1 VSGDAWITAGA
12 LLAVL
17 VALTTNRFPPSAI
30 VLGATTGLLVVGV
43 IDADEAFAGFS
54 NPAPITVAALYVLA
68 RAAQKTGL
76 LAPVTARLL
85 GDHTGA
91 SALARLTL
99 PVAGASAFLN
109 NTPLVAMLMGDVVGW
124 AKRKQTSASR
134 FLLPLSYAA
143 ILGGTV
149 TVLGTSTNLVVSG
162 LLEQRGLGGFSLFE
176 VTRVGLPAAVAG
188 LVVIVIGAPRLL
200 PERLSAQEQVETQA
214 REFVV
219 AMEVVAGGSVD
230 GQSVAGAG
238 LRDLDGVYLVEIER
252 GAEVITPPNPD
263 VVLRGDD
270 VLTFAGRIDEIL
282 DLQRRRGLR
291 SAEQEHVL
299 AVDRPGHTFFEAVIG
314 RSSLLAGQTL
324 KQARFRSRYQGA
336 VVAIHRDG
344 QRVDAKLGEVVLRP
358 TDTLLV
364 LARPGFAQRWR
375 ANTDFLTVAHIG
387 GEAPTSTRKA
397 PIVGAAAL
405 AIVLLAAF
413 DVMPIL
419 HGALL
424 AAAAL
429 IATRVLSF
437 SEARDAIDLDV
448 ILLIGAA
455 FGLGAAIEVT
465 GLAEEVAGGFTDALG
480 GFGTVGLVLGIV
492 LATSLLT
499 ELVTNNAAAVVV
511 LPIALSIAGPAGL
524 DPRAIAVAVAVT
536 ASASFLTPIGYQT
549 NTMVYG
555 PGGYRFTDYLRL
567 GIPLNIVVMATI
579 TATTVAIA

>member
-17 VALTTNRFPPSAI
+17 VALATNRFPPSAI
-30 VLGATTGLLVVGV
+30 VLGATTGLLIVGV

-91 SALARLTL
+91 SALARLTI

-124 AKRKQTSASR
+124 AKRKRTSASR

-188 LVVIVIGAPRLL
+188 LVVIVLGAPRLL

-291 SAEQEHVL
+291 SAEQQHVL

-324 KQARFRSRYQGA
+324 KQAKFRSRYQGA

-405 AIVLLAAF
+405 GIVLLAAF

-567 GIPLNIVVMATI
+567 GIPLNLVVMATI

>member
-1 VSGDAWITAGA
+1 VSGDAWITAGT

-17 VALTTNRFPPSAI
+17 VALATNRFPPSAI

-68 RAAQKTGL
+68 RAARKTGL

-91 SALARLTL
+91 SALVRLTI

-124 AKRKQTSASR
+124 AKRKRTSASR

-219 AMEVVAGGSVD
+219 AMEVVAGGSID

-291 SAEQEHVL
+291 STEQEHVL

-397 PIVGAAAL
+397 PIVGAAAA

-465 GLAEEVAGGFTDALG
+465 GLAEEVAEGFTDALG

-567 GIPLNIVVMATI
+567 GIPLNLVVMATI
-579 TATTVAIA
+579 TASTVAIA

>member
-1 VSGDAWITAGA
+1 VSGDGWITAGA

-17 VALTTNRFPPSAI
+17 VALATNRFPPSAI

-43 IDADEAFAGFS
+43 IEADEAFAGFS

-91 SALARLTL
+91 SALARLTI

-124 AKRKQTSASR
+124 AKRQRTSASR
-134 FLLPLSYAA
+134 FLLPMSYAA

-162 LLEQRGLGGFSLFE
+162 LLEQRGLGAFSLFE

-188 LVVIVIGAPRLL
+188 LVVIVVGAPRLL

-230 GQSVAGAG
+230 GQPIAGAG

-252 GAEVITPPNPD
+252 GEEVITPPNPD
-263 VVLRGDD
+263 VVLHGGD

-324 KQARFRSRYQGA
+324 KQAKFRSRYQGA

-465 GLAEEVAGGFTDALG
+465 GLAEEVAAGFTDALG

-567 GIPLNIVVMATI
+567 GLPLNLVVMATI